1 MTITERVKTDG
12 PVVAEFI
19 ETFCRNSKGEAA
31 GELIGLRPWQHEILD
46 GLFALTPTGQRK
58 HRTAYIGLPRK
69 NGKSTL
75 GAALAL
81 YALIADGE
89 AGAEVYS
96 CAGDRQQARIV
107 FDEAKRMAEAD
118 PELRGIVKVQRNH
131 IEVPA
136 TGAIYRV
143 LSADAALQQGLNPS
157 MVLFD
162 EVHVQP
168 NRDLWDAM
176 TLARGA
182 RRRPMVIGITTA
194 GFDKQSL
201 AWELYDHGRKVST
214 GEVVDPT
221 FYYWWSDPSETG
233 ADWRDPKVWAQAN
246 PALGD
251 FLYVAALEENVRI
264 TPESAFRR
272 FHLNQWTTTR
282 SAWLP
287 HGAWDA
293 CTADMRPDPGT
304 EVVLGFDGAW
314 TEDSTAIIGCT
325 VGTNHLFTVR
335 VWEKPAGEPAW
346 QTPTAEVDAEMLDA
360 CSTWKVRE
368 IACDPHQWREQLA
381 RWVEMGLPV
390 IEWPTNSLQR
400 MVPACSEFYRAVM
413 EKRLSHDGNPTLA
426 RHIANAVIKE
436 DRFGR
441 RIVKDRASQKIDAA
455 VAAVIAYDRA
465 RQAPARKPS
474 RYNAPD
480 SRGIVTA

>member
-1 MTITERVKTDG
+1 M
-12 PVVAEFI
+12 
-19 ETFCRNSKGEAA
+19 CRNSKGDSA
-31 GELIGLRPWQHEILD
+31 GDLIILRPWQHEILH
-46 GLFALTPTGQRK
+46 GLYEQTPEGMRK
-58 HRTAYIGLPRK
+58 HRTALIGLPRK

-81 YALIADGE
+81 YGMLADDE
-89 AGAEVYS
+89 EGAEVYS
-96 CAGDRQQARIV
+96 CAGDRTQARIV
-107 FDEAKRMAEAD
+107 FEEAKRMVLAE
-118 PELRGIVKVQRNH
+118 PELAEVIKVYRWHMEGPRNS
-131 IEVPA
+131 
-136 TGAIYRV
+136 IYRA

-157 MVLFD
+157 KVLFD

-176 TLARGA
+176 TLGRGA
-182 RRRPMVIGITTA
+182 RRQPLVVGITTA
-194 GFDKQSL
+194 GFDRQSL
-201 AWELYDHGRKVST
+201 AWELYDHGRRVRS
-214 GEVVDPT
+214 GEEDDPT
-221 FYYWWSDPSETG
+221 FYFWWSEPSEAI
-233 ADWRDPKVWAQAN
+233 ADWRDPAVWAEAN
-246 PALGD
+246 PAFGD
-251 FLYVAALEENVRI
+251 FLYPAALEENARI

-293 CTADMRPDPGT
+293 CKAEMTPEPGT

-314 TEDSTAIIGCT
+314 TEDSTAIVGCT
-325 VGTNHLFTVR
+325 LGTNHLFTVR
-335 VWEKPAGEPAW
+335 VWEKPPGEPAW
-346 QTPTAEVDAEMLDA
+346 QTPTAEVDAEMVEA
-360 CSTWKVRE
+360 CARWKVRE

-381 RWVEMGLPV
+381 RWTEMGLPV
-390 IEWPTNSLQR
+390 IEWPTNSVQR

-465 RQAPARKPS
+465 RQGPKRRPS
-474 RYNAPD
+474 RYNNPD
-480 SRGIVTA
+480 NRLTVV